1 MSARF
6 EAVIEYLSDL
16 KLPEKSRAWRK
27 VDFYNLAVEIDRQL
41 FAGRCRPDP
50 TAASDALNAFYNE
63 VDRARHEPPVDDNV
77 RTYFEAILQ
86 NTNDRAQRIARGRAI
101 RTVLEAVPR
110 QPFEV
115 CVPEGDPQ
123 LTAIADL
130 EEEGDALAD
139 AEPLAAA
146 GNNDLKQ
153 GA

>member
-1 MSARF
+1 M
-6 EAVIEYLSDL
+6 
-16 KLPEKSRAWRK
+16 
-27 VDFYNLAVEIDRQL
+27 
-41 FAGRCRPDP
+41 
-50 TAASDALNAFYNE
+50 AS
-63 VDRARHEPPVDDNV
+63 
-77 RTYFEAILQ
+77 
-86 NTNDRAQRIARGRAI
+86 RAI